1 MPMFVHNF
9 TSYFH
14 EKQRDLYFVTFSQV
28 KNGPLGLPDVQD
40 YEAIPGRR
48 ELLKW
53 IEENLPDTKVGPIFA
68 YDSDS
73 GFITMPYDGSIFL
86 EFAPEDQKI
95 FESRWE
101 TPEGKSLD
109 ERWQCYLYPLE
120 LYKEKHGGR
129 IPAPEEYFD

>member
-1 MPMFVHNF
+1 MRIVV
-9 TSYFH
+9 
-14 EKQRDLYFVTFSQV
+14 L
-28 KNGPLGLPDVQD
+28 
-40 YEAIPGRR
+40 
-48 ELLKW
+48 

-86 EFAPEDQKI
+86 EFAPEDQKK

-101 TPEGKSLD
+101 APDGKSLD

>member
-1 MPMFVHNF
+1 M
-9 TSYFH
+9 
-14 EKQRDLYFVTFSQV
+14 
-28 KNGPLGLPDVQD
+28 PDVQD

-86 EFAPEDQKI
+86 EFAPEDQKK

-101 TPEGKSLD
+101 APDGKSLD

>member
-1 MPMFVHNF
+1 M
-9 TSYFH
+9 
-14 EKQRDLYFVTFSQV
+14 
-28 KNGPLGLPDVQD
+28 
-40 YEAIPGRR
+40 
-48 ELLKW
+48 
-53 IEENLPDTKVGPIFA
+53 GPIFA

-86 EFAPEDQKI
+86 EFAPEDQKK

-101 TPEGKSLD
+101 APDGKSLD